1 MYQERD
7 ALRMVK
13 FSSAEKALKGKSQVD
28 FRSAYDSAQPAG
40 RKHCFET
47 NLAILHKWSKSK
59 YGLIPI
65 EVLSLI
71 LVIKLISHILLLAR
85 TYKSDSGINS
95 TTGKS

>member
-47 NLAILHKWSKSK
+47 NLAILHIYWVSQKH
-59 YGLIPI
+59 
-65 EVLSLI
+65 LSTKI
-71 LVIKLISHILLLAR
+71 ATFNQQWNKRAFC
-85 TYKSDSGINS
+85 
-95 TTGKS
+95 